1 VLGIALPGAVHPRD
15 AGRLAALAEQAG
27 CDAVWVLDVRREP
40 YLLSAAA
47 LAATSRIEVGT
58 NVAVAF
64 ARSPTVTATAAW
76 DLALWSGGRFI
87 LGLGSQVGPTL
98 EARFG
103 VVADHPAPR
112 MRDYVGAVRACF
124 EAFRRGYGRYDGEF
138 YRVRRPALQPGAE
151 ALDRD
156 PPVYLAAVNP
166 VMTGVAGEL
175 ADALAAHS
183 FTTEG
188 YLREVLRPALERG
201 ARRVGRPTP
210 EVLLQL
216 VVAPSREV
224 AAQQMSAYTVPGYRR
239 VLDHHGLG
247 GVADR
252 VMAASKE
259 GHRSEA
265 RQIIDEE
272 YLDLLG
278 VIVGYDVAAIRQ
290 GIERWRPHADRISLS
305 VPWFGIEWDE
315 QLRLAERL
323 IELIAD
329 LDLAPGSRGRHGPP
343 RTEREEGRNP
353 GLT

>member
-1 VLGIALPGAVHPRD
+1 VA
-15 AGRLAALAEQAG
+15 RLAALAEQAG
-27 CDAVWVLDVRREP
+27 CDAVWALDVRREP
-40 YLLSAAA
+40 FLLSAGA
-47 LAATSRIEVGT
+47 LAATTRIEVGT

-76 DLALWSGGRFI
+76 DLALLSGGRFI
-87 LGLGSQVGPTL
+87 LGLGSQVGTTL

-112 MRDYVGAVRACF
+112 MRDYVGAVRGCF
-124 EAFRRGYGRYDGEF
+124 DAFRHGYGRYEGDF
-138 YRVRRPALQPGAE
+138 YRIRRPALQPGAE
-151 ALDRD
+151 ALERD
-156 PPVYLAAVNP
+156 PPIYLAAVNP
-166 VMTGVAGEL
+166 VMTAIAGEV

-188 YLREVLRPALERG
+188 YLREVLRPALEEG
-201 ARRVGRPTP
+201 ARRVGRPAP

-224 AAQQMSAYTVPGYRR
+224 AAQQMIAYTVPGYRR

-259 GHRSEA
+259 GRRSQA
-265 RQIIDEE
+265 RQLIDEE

-278 VIVGYDVAAIRQ
+278 VIVGDDVAAIRR
-290 GIERWRPHADRISLS
+290 GIERWRPHADQISLS
-305 VPWFGIEWDE
+305 VPWFGVDWDE

-323 IELIAD
+323 IELVAS
-329 LDLAPGSRGRHGPP
+329 LGPGSG
-343 RTEREEGRNP
+343 
-353 GLT
+353 